1 MKKVNKIIYWVS
13 TIWLCFGMAFSGVLQ
28 IMQTDEERQLFD
40 SLHYP
45 HYFMV
50 LLGIWK
56 LLGVIA
62 VLVPKF
68 PLVKEWA
75 YTGFFLAMSGAAVS
89 HIVMGTPTT
98 ELIGPILTLIL
109 IIISWKFRPADRRLV

>member
-28 IMQTDEERQLFD
+28 IKQTDEERQLFD